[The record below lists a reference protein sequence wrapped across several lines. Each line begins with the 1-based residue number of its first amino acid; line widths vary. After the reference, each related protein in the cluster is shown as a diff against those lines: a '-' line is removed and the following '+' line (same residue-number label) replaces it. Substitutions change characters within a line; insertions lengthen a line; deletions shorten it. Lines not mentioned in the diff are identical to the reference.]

1 MNLAA
6 LLADI
11 DKGPDAR
18 AKLLDAFLR
27 ISVPLQIRML
37 RESRGWTQ
45 LDLARRCKMTQS
57 AIARLETI
65 GGDLPTIKTL
75 QRIAEACGVALLVA
89 FKAWSDVLPQIEH
102 LAALAPLS
110 FDDEFLESTTRD

>member
-1 MNLAA
+1 MNLAT

-11 DKGPDAR
+11 DSGPEAR

-27 ISVPLQIRML
+27 ISIPLQIRML

-65 GGDLPTIKTL
+65 GGELPTIKTL

-89 FKAWSDVLPQIEH
+89 FKAWSDVLPQLEH
-102 LAALAPLS
+102 LAALAPRS
-110 FDDEFLESTTRD
+110 FEDEFREGA